1 MLFYFLPF
9 FLSHTLSFS
18 LSFDR
23 RQQIRSRFFHNGYA
37 ISFCSCLLLFL
48 FSIFFFFF
56 LQSMPRHRGM
66 TSFCNVPTER
76 TITNAWCNG
85 YPCELPLISI
95 RVDKKSDC
103 DYEPRRVYRHWLA
116 RSLES
121 SIVTRNSRV
130 FNLVA
135 NYESTETR

>member
-9 FLSHTLSFS
+9 FLSHTLSSS
-18 LSFDR
+18 LSFDNR
-23 RQQIRSRFFHNGYA
+23 HVHAFF
-37 ISFCSCLLLFL
+37 ITVTPSLFVLVFCYSSFL
-48 FSIFFFFF
+48 FSSFF

-66 TSFCNVPTER
+66 TSFCNVQTER

-103 DYEPRRVYRHWLA
+103 DYEPRRVYRHWLV

-130 FNLVA
+130 FD
-135 NYESTETR
+135 